1 VYIRCVTDISSRD
14 LRNRTADVLRRVEA
28 GERLRVSVN
37 RRPVAELV
45 PLSRPRWAP
54 GRSMERVLREVR
66 ADADLLQDLAPIR
79 EQVIEHP

>member
-1 VYIRCVTDISSRD
+1 VTDVSSRD

-45 PLSRPRWAP
+45 PLSRPLWAP
-54 GRSMERVLREVR
+54 GPSMERVLSEAR
-66 ADADLLQDLAPIR
+66 ADADLLHDLAPIR